1 MIFSTWH
8 LLVFQV
14 VFIGF
19 ALKELCLHK
28 ELKLHS
34 IFKKKIMITLFFRL
48 KEQIGQ
54 PHWPFSQFFSFG
66 HKYLFVFAS
75 LIVLVIM
82 NLCQWSLV
90 KGLVVLSFW
99 FKLCS
104 NYVLCPH
111 QVTLC
116 CWLRLNRCT
125 HKCNHDTISY

>member
-1 MIFSTWH
+1 MFFSTWY

-14 VFIGF
+14 VFISF
-19 ALKELCLHK
+19 ALREFCLRK

-34 IFKKKIMITLFFRL
+34 MSNKEIMITHNFFRL

-66 HKYLFVFAS
+66 HKCLFVFAS

-90 KGLVVLSFW
+90 IHGFVLLVQAL
-99 FKLCS
+99 
-104 NYVLCPH
+104 
-111 QVTLC
+111 
-116 CWLRLNRCT
+116 
-125 HKCNHDTISY
+125 